1 MKHLTITV
9 GDLTL
14 FDGDVDEIVF
24 TDSDAGVSVQGKM
37 RRASSGNGSSALM
50 QLLAGAT
57 KQAPI
62 TPTTQESDN
71 DG

>member
-24 TDSDAGVSVQGKM
+24 TDSDAGVGVQGKM
-37 RRASSGNGSSALM
+37 RRPGSNSGNALM
-50 QLLAGAT
+50 QLLASAT
-57 KQAPI
+57 KQTPAP
-62 TPTTQESDN
+62 TQEDN
-71 DG
+71 GE

>member
-24 TDSDAGVSVQGKM
+24 TDSDAGVSIQGKM
-37 RRASSGNGSSALM
+37 RRATTSGGGAALM
-50 QLLAGAT
+50 QLLSSAT
-57 KQAPI
+57 KKS
-62 TPTTQESDN
+62 TQEESH
-71 DG
+71 G

>member
-24 TDSDAGVSVQGKM
+24 TDSDAGVSIQGKM
-37 RRASSGNGSSALM
+37 RRVTTSGGGGALM
-50 QLLAGAT
+50 QLLSAAT
-57 KQAPI
+57 KQ
-62 TPTTQESDN
+62 PTKQSEEGT

>member
-24 TDSDAGVSVQGKM
+24 TDSDAGVSIQGKM
-37 RRASSGNGSSALM
+37 RRPTTSSGGAALM
-50 QLLAGAT
+50 QLLSSAT
-57 KQAPI
+57 KNS
-62 TPTTQESDN
+62 TQEVDN
-71 DG
+71 G

>member
-9 GDLTL
+9 GDLIL

-37 RRASSGNGSSALM
+37 RRATTSGGGAALM
-50 QLLAGAT
+50 QLLSAAS
-57 KQAPI
+57 KK
-62 TPTTQESDN
+62 PTTEVEN
-71 DG
+71 G

>member
-24 TDSDAGVSVQGKM
+24 TDSDNAVSVQGKM
-37 RRASSGNGSSALM
+37 RRPTTSGGGGAALM
-50 QLLAGAT
+50 QILSAAS
-57 KQAPI
+57 KK
-62 TPTTQESDN
+62 TTTEVDN
-71 DG
+71 G

>member
-24 TDSDAGVSVQGKM
+24 TDSDAGVSIQGKM
-37 RRASSGNGSSALM
+37 RRATTSGGGGALM
-50 QLLAGAT
+50 QLLSAAT
-57 KQAPI
+57 KQA
-62 TPTTQESDN
+62 TQPQEEN
-71 DG
+71 NG

>member
-24 TDSDAGVSVQGKM
+24 TDSDAGVSIQGKM
-37 RRASSGNGSSALM
+37 RRATTPGGGAALM
-50 QLLAGAT
+50 QLLSSAT
-57 KQAPI
+57 KKS
-62 TPTTQESDN
+62 TQEVDN
-71 DG
+71 G

>member
-14 FDGDVDEIVF
+14 FSGDVDEIVF

-37 RRASSGNGSSALM
+37 RRATTSGGGGALM
-50 QLLAGAT
+50 QLLSAAT
-57 KQAPI
+57 KQA
-62 TPTTQESDN
+62 TQPQEEN
-71 DG
+71 NG

>member
-24 TDSDAGVSVQGKM
+24 TDSDSGVAVQGKM
-37 RRASSGNGSSALM
+37 RRQSSSGSSALM

-57 KQAPI
+57 KQ
-62 TPTTQESDN
+62 TPALTQEDST

>member
-24 TDSDAGVSVQGKM
+24 TDSDAGVSIQGKL
-37 RRASSGNGSSALM
+37 RRATTSGGGGAALM
-50 QLLAGAT
+50 QLLSAAS
-57 KQAPI
+57 KK
-62 TPTTQESDN
+62 PTTEVDSN
-71 DG
+71 G

>member
-37 RRASSGNGSSALM
+37 RRATTSNSGGALM
-50 QLLAGAT
+50 QLLSAAT
-57 KQAPI
+57 KQ
-62 TPTTQESDN
+62 PTKQPEEGT